1 MSGERHLRNI
11 DLLKKNLKQN
21 QCPNCKKQYDN
32 ASAFCKHKRSCKKK
46 DENEATRTE
55 GCVFDNEADAVTKT
69 PPTSQQTKTHPPE
82 WSDMAPGIMLELLKQ
97 NRELHA
103 IVIERYRNS
112 QYAEFPYSMP

>member
-46 DENEATRTE
+46 DENEANRTE
-55 GCVFDNEADAVTKT
+55 AAVVTNT
-69 PPTSQQTKTHPPE
+69 PPASPQITTRPPE

-103 IVIERYRNS
+103 IVIEQYRNG
-112 QYAEFPYSMP
+112 QYGKFP